1 MFLIL
6 VAVVRRVSVVGT
18 SSLLPLSAPSGCF
31 IQHSLQLF
39 EAKCEA
45 AGMRLSASKSEAIFK
60 KKLVLAF

>member
-18 SSLLPLSAPSGCF
+18 SSLLPLFAGDMAVIAPSGCF

-45 AGMRLSASKSEAIFK
+45 AGMRLSASKSEAIF
-60 KKLVLAF
+60 